1 MSDCL
6 HYIQPRRPPSRIESS
21 QKCRQQGGHKADDN
35 GLAREHV
42 APLIAS
48 EGVAHVHEISHL
60 QHLLTPIQPVQ
71 VGLYVKDT
79 SLN

>member
-1 MSDCL
+1 MSDRL
-6 HYIQPRRPPSRIESS
+6 HYIQPRRPPSGIESS
-21 QKCRQQGGHKADDN
+21 QKCRQQGGHKAGDD

-42 APLIAS
+42 TPLIARDS
-48 EGVAHVHEISHL
+48 VAHVYEISHL
-60 QHLLTPIQPVQ
+60 QHLLAPIQPVQ